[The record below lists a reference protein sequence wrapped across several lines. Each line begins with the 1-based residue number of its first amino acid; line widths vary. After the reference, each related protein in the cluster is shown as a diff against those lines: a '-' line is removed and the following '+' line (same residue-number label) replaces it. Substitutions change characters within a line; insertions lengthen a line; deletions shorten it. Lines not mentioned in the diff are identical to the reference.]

1 MPDKAVSVDR
11 TVTLSLV
18 FAVIIQTT
26 GALLWAGSAEARIE
40 ALEAQHNFH
49 PPVSERLAR
58 IEEQM
63 IMTRQSLVRI
73 ETRIETRSKDSEP

>member
-1 MPDKAVSVDR
+1 MSDRSLSFDR

-18 FAVIIQTT
+18 FAVVLQTT
-26 GALLWAGSAEARIE
+26 GALLWAGAAEARIA
-40 ALEAQHNFH
+40 ALEARHNLH

-63 IMTRQSLVRI
+63 IMTRRSL
-73 ETRIETRSKDSEP
+73 TRIEARLDHEQP